1 MFSGTDK
8 DWQKLPKSKQI
19 KMVADMLDRI
29 KNDYPDENGAEKISL
44 LAMNRNMFAE
54 MPDLEYNRAV
64 RQVFGSKADKI
75 IKITSKFNEMMDNI
89 TVRSPDGDLLIGKEK
104 E

>member
-8 DWQKLPKSKQI
+8 DWQKFPKSKQI

-29 KNDYPDENGAEKISL
+29 KNDYPDENEAEKITL
-44 LAMNRNMFAE
+44 LVMNRRMFAE
-54 MPDLEYNRAV
+54 MPDKEYNRAV
-64 RQVFGSKADKI
+64 RQAFGSKADNI
-75 IKITSKFNEMMDNI
+75 IKITSKLTEMADNI
-89 TVRSPDGDLLIGKEK
+89 TVRSPDGEILIGEEK

>member
-1 MFSGTDK
+1 MFEGTDN
-8 DWQKLPKSKQI
+8 DWQNLPKSKQI

-29 KNDYPDENGAEKISL
+29 KNDYPDENLAEKISL
-44 LAMNRNMFAE
+44 LAMNRMMFSE

-75 IKITSKFNEMMDNI
+75 IKVTSKLNEMTDNI
-89 TVRSPDGDLLIGKEK
+89 TVRSPDGEILVGEDFE
-104 E
+104 

>member
-19 KMVADMLDRI
+19 KMVADMLERI
-29 KNDYPDENGAEKISL
+29 KNDYPDENEAEKISL
-44 LAMNRNMFAE
+44 LAMNRSMFAE

-75 IKITSKFNEMMDNI
+75 IKVTSKLNEMMDNI
-89 TVRSPDGDLLIGKEK
+89 TVRSPSGEILMGEDKE
-104 E
+104 

>member
-1 MFSGTDK
+1 MFSGTDI
-8 DWQKLPKSKQI
+8 DWQNLPKSKQI

-44 LAMNRNMFAE
+44 LAMNRSMFAE
-54 MPDLEYNRAV
+54 MPDKEYNRAV
-64 RQVFGSKADKI
+64 RQVFGSKADQI
-75 IKITSKFNEMMDNI
+75 IKVTSSLNNMLDNI
-89 TVRSPDGDLLIGKEK
+89 TVRSPSGEILIGKDK